1 MSGLFGVVSNNDNCS
16 QALFYGT
23 DYHSHLGTEF
33 GGLAVLGEKFH
44 HKIHAINQTQFKS
57 KFFEDYHQMNG
68 KKGIG
73 AISDTDEQPIFTHS
87 RFGSFFI
94 VTAGLIENKEDLV
107 QDLLEKG
114 ISFSEPSRTGVNT
127 SELIAKLITT
137 GDNLIHGIESMFE
150 KIRGSCSLLILHED
164 GIYAARDRKGYTP
177 LALGKNDGMMAVAS
191 ETTAFTN
198 LGFETVKFLAPGEI
212 ILLNENSGLVSRTPG
227 RPNQQICTFLWIYTG
242 FPASSYE
249 NISVELVRERCGQAL
264 ARQDK
269 DIEADVVSGVPDSGV
284 GHAIGYAME
293 SKKPYRRPLVK
304 YTAGYGRSYTPPSQE
319 TRDLVAKMKLI
330 PIRSIIEG
338 NRMIV
343 CEDSIV
349 RGTQLKNFA
358 IRKLWD
364 CGAKEVHVRPA
375 CPPLLFPCRFCLSTR
390 TTQELVARRAIR
402 AIEGRDIEDISE
414 YLVPHSEK
422 YAKMVEWIARDL
434 EVTTLRYL
442 TIDDMIRAIGLPK
455 EKLCLYCWTGEYPA
469 EAATQKKTAETG
481 KETIKKQK

>member
-1 MSGLFGVVSNNDNCS
+1 
-16 QALFYGT
+16 
-23 DYHSHLGTEF
+23 
-33 GGLAVLGEKFH
+33 
-44 HKIHAINQTQFKS
+44 
-57 KFFEDYHQMNG
+57 
-68 KKGIG
+68 
-73 AISDTDEQPIFTHS
+73 
-87 RFGSFFI
+87 
-94 VTAGLIENKEDLV
+94 
-107 QDLLEKG
+107 
-114 ISFSEPSRTGVNT
+114 
-127 SELIAKLITT
+127 
-137 GDNLIHGIESMFE
+137 
-150 KIRGSCSLLILHED
+150 
-164 GIYAARDRKGYTP
+164 
-177 LALGKNDGMMAVAS
+177 
-191 ETTAFTN
+191 
-198 LGFETVKFLAPGEI
+198 
-212 ILLNENSGLVSRTPG
+212 
-227 RPNQQICTFLWIYTG
+227 
-242 FPASSYE
+242 
-249 NISVELVRERCGQAL
+249 
-264 ARQDK
+264 
-269 DIEADVVSGVPDSGV
+269 
-284 GHAIGYAME
+284 ME

-481 KETIKKQK
+481 KETTKKQK

>member
-1 MSGLFGVVSNNDNCS
+1 MSGLFGVVSTDENCN
-16 QALFYGT
+16 QTLFYGT
-23 DYHSHLGTEF
+23 DYHSHLGTEY
-33 GGLAVLGEKFH
+33 GGLAVLGERFH

-57 KFFEDYHQMNG
+57 KFFEDYHQMSG

-73 AISDTDEQPIFTHS
+73 AISDADEQPIFTHS

-94 VTAGLIENKEDLV
+94 ATAGFIENKEDLTR
-107 QDLLEKG
+107 DLLERG
-114 ISFSEPSRTGVNT
+114 ISFSELSRTGVNT
-127 SELIAKLITT
+127 SELIAKLITM
-137 GDNLIHGIESMFE
+137 GDNLIDGIESMFE
-150 KIRGSCSLLILHED
+150 KIRGSCSLLLLHQD

-177 LALGKNDGMMAVAS
+177 LALGKSNNTWAVAS

-198 LGFETVKFLAPGEI
+198 LGFETVKFLLPGEI
-212 ILLNENSGLVSRTPG
+212 ILLDENNGLVSRTPG
-227 RPNQQICTFLWIYTG
+227 RPTQQICTFLWIYTG

-269 DIEADVVSGVPDSGV
+269 DIDADAISGVPDSGV

-338 NRMIV
+338 NRMVV
-343 CEDSIV
+343 CDDSIV

-358 IRKLWD
+358 IHKLWD

-390 TTQELVARRAIR
+390 TTQELAARRAIR
-402 AIEGRDIEDISE
+402 ALEGRDIDDISE
-414 YLVPHSEK
+414 YLTPHSDK

-442 TIDDMIRAIGLPK
+442 TIDDMVEAIGLPK
-455 EKLCLYCWTGEYPA
+455 EQLCLYCWTGQCPA
-469 EAATQKKTAETG
+469 ADAPGKKTDEPCR
-481 KETIKKQK
+481 ETIKKQN